1 MWDRRYVCEVQRCL
15 SKRDESELQ
24 RSAVV
29 INQLGEKMFLI
40 RNEAP
45 KKKKA
50 AQITGRTGACTQEE
64 CSEYQNTSQACV
76 CVSNIS
82 FAMSTI

>member
-15 SKRDESELQ
+15 SKRGESELQ

-45 KKKKA
+45 KKKKS
-50 AQITGRTGACTQEE
+50 RTDNWKNWSLYSGG
-64 CSEYQNTSQACV
+64 
-76 CVSNIS
+76 
-82 FAMSTI
+82 M